1 MNCKS
6 VIPLSEV
13 KRRLKEK
20 TVKELIKIISEC
32 YKVSNES
39 RFYIS
44 TELIENKQETENII
58 NELRE
63 ELSIAFWGKKKTLP
77 PPVPNLRKAKKTVSD
92 LKKVTDNPEIIIQF
106 MLGYIDHGIMYSCEY
121 GDMWEQYYDS
131 IENMFQHMTKMIV
144 EHNEQINVWRI
155 IKETEDVIWKSSE
168 FGWGLYDNL
177 TDWTEELKEK
187 LEINS

>member
-1 MNCKS
+1 MSFKS

-20 TVKELIKIISEC
+20 TVKDLIKIISGC

-44 TELIENKQETENII
+44 TELIENKQETKEII
-58 NELRE
+58 RELKE
-63 ELSIAFWGKKKTLP
+63 ELSVAFWGKKKTLP
-77 PPVPNLRKAKKTVSD
+77 PPVPNLRRAKKIVID

-106 MLGYIDHGIMYSCEY
+106 MLDYVGHGIMYSCKY

-131 IENMFQHMTKMIV
+131 IENMFQNMTKMII
-144 EHNEQINVWRI
+144 EFQDQINVRRI
-155 IKETEDVIWKSSE
+155 IKEIEDVIWKSHE

-177 TDWTEELKEK
+177 TDWTEELKEDLK
-187 LEINS
+187 IYS

>member
-77 PPVPNLRKAKKTVSD
+77 PPVPNLRKARKTVSD

-106 MLGYIDHGIMYSCEY
+106 MLDYIDHGIMYSCEY
-121 GDMWEQYYDS
+121 RDMWEQYYDS
-131 IENMFQHMTKMIV
+131 IENMFQYMTKMIL
-144 EHNEQINVWRI
+144 EHKEQNNECKVGNR
-155 IKETEDVIWKSSE
+155 
-168 FGWGLYDNL
+168 
-177 TDWTEELKEK
+177 ELCRNCAK
-187 LEINS
+187 